1 MVTRKTANLQSL
13 LWGAMLIMAIAPMMI
28 LAQDNAPV
36 TEGDFSDE
44 YSVPESPP
52 NPNPTQR
59 LISPRNHQSQ
69 EQQLSDE
76 WECYD
81 WARDETDWDP
91 YEAYAELVD
100 AGYAVTLTRED
111 MQEGLICLAVEGA
124 VIGSV
129 AGEIVGDSR
138 DGAEIGAAI
147 AIASGVVRAEYLNQR
162 DDPEA
167 KRIVSRFERNL
178 RNWDRKFA
186 ACLRPKGYRVPS
198 S

>member
-1 MVTRKTANLQSL
+1 MVTKKAANLRRL
-13 LWGAMLIMAIAPMMI
+13 LWGAILVMAIAPMMI

-111 MQEGLICLAVEGA
+111 MEEGLVCLAVEGA

-129 AGEIVGDSR
+129 AGEIAGGSR
-138 DGAEIGAAI
+138 EGAEIGAAI

-167 KRIVSRFERNL
+167 KRTVSRFERNL